1 MYTAQDDKFSPK
13 PEWKIGILVRRMK
26 I

>member
-13 PEWKIGILVRRMK
+13 PEWKIGILVRCTK